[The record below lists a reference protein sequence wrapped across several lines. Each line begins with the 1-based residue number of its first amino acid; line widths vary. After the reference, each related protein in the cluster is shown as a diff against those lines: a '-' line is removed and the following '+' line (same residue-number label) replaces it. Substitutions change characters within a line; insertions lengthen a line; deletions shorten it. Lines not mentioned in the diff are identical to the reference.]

1 MDYRVFLHD
10 RENHNLNVEL
20 VEAESDEHA
29 IDQAAKIIHPHGNEL
44 WQRSR
49 LVRRFEPGF

>member
-10 RENHNLNVEL
+10 RHGHILNVEVL
-20 VEAESDEHA
+20 EAESDAHA
-29 IDQAAKIIHPHGNEL
+29 IDQAAKIDHPHAKEL

-49 LVRRFEPGF
+49 LVNRFQPGF

>member
-10 RENHNLNVEL
+10 RQNHILNVEVL
-20 VEAESDEHA
+20 EAETDEQA
-29 IDQAAKIIHPHGNEL
+29 IEQAAKIAHPHGKEL